1 MLPASVRARTDV
13 RGSPVDAPRS
23 WLLRPLGKLGLG
35 LAVLALTATACSSGG
50 SGGGGA
56 GNPPGKAANMA
67 TFALPPNTVPN
78 WIWPF
83 TPIANFSVVN
93 AANFQYLMYRPLYWF
108 GDASG
113 GPGINP
119 DVSVGNLPTYSP
131 DGKTVTITLK
141 PYTWSNGEK
150 VTAANVIFWINMEKA
165 QKSDYAGYVPGQ
177 FPDNVVKAEAKD
189 DTTVVLTLDQ
199 AYSQQWFTYNELG
212 QITPMPKAWDK
223 TADDTPGTCTT
234 SVAGCAAVFKYMITQ
249 TKDLPHYAT
258 NPVWQVV
265 DGPWRLDSF
274 NADGHVTFVPNPKYT
289 GPTKATLSKFVL
301 APFTTEAAEFNV
313 LRSGQTID
321 VGYLPPTDVTQ
332 PKDPSTGPDKAGANP
347 LSNHYQL
354 APQFLYGINY
364 FPLNFNNPT
373 VGPIFRQLYFR
384 QALQSTVDQEG
395 VIRAAAKGYGVPTTG
410 PVPSYPD
417 SELVSE
423 LEKSNP
429 YPFDLN
435 AAKNYLTSHGW
446 NVVPGGTSTCAQPG
460 TGPTQ
465 CGAGVAAG
473 AKLSFKLPYASG
485 IDRVDTAMQSLK
497 SNAAKIGI
505 QLELSTAPFNTIIG
519 EATPCTGS
527 KCTWQMANWGG
538 GWVFS
543 PDYYPTGE
551 LLFGTGAA
559 SNSGSYSD
567 KSIDGLI
574 HTTNLKSGAA
584 PMIAY
589 EDALAR
595 QLPVIWQPNYT
606 YSLTEI
612 ANGLQGATPQNPFA
626 SLNPENWHY

>member
-1 MLPASVRARTDV
+1 
-13 RGSPVDAPRS
+13 VDAPRS
-23 WLLRPLGKLGLG
+23 WPHRSLGRVALG
-35 LAVLALTATACSSGG
+35 LAVLALGASACASNG
-50 SGGGGA
+50 SGGGA
-56 GNPPGKAANMA
+56 GNPPGKAANQA

-83 TPIANFSVVN
+83 TPIGNFSVVN
-93 AANFQYLMYRPLYWF
+93 ASNFQYLMYRPLYWF
-108 GDASG
+108 GDKNG
-113 GPGINP
+113 GPEINP
-119 DVSVGNLPTYSP
+119 ELSVGNLPTYSP

-141 PYTWSNGEK
+141 PYMWSNGEK

-177 FPDNVVKAEAKD
+177 FPDNVKTAVAKD
-189 DTTVVLTLDQ
+189 DSTVVLTLDQ
-199 AYSQQWFTYNELG
+199 PYSQQWFTYNQLG

-223 TADDTPGTCTT
+223 TADNTPGTCTT
-234 SVAGCAAVFKYMITQ
+234 SVAGCAAVFKYMTAQ

-258 NPVWQVV
+258 NPIWQVV
-265 DGPWRLDSF
+265 DGPWRLESF

-289 GPTKATLSKFVL
+289 GPVKPTLAKFIE
-301 APFTTEAAEFNV
+301 APFTTDAAEFNV

-321 VGYLPPTDVTQ
+321 VGYLPTTDVTQ
-332 PKDPSTGPDKAGANP
+332 PKDPNTGPDQAGQNP
-347 LSNHYQL
+347 LSAHYTL

-373 VGPIFRQLYFR
+373 VGPIFKQLYFR
-384 QALQSTVDQEG
+384 QALQSVVDQEG
-395 VIRAAAKGYGVPTTG
+395 VIKAAAKGYGVPTTG

-417 SELVSE
+417 SPLVSD
-423 LEKSNP
+423 LEKKNP

-465 CGAGVAAG
+465 CGEGIQAG
-473 AKLSFKLPYASG
+473 AKLAFKLPFASG
-485 IDRVDTAMQSLK
+485 LATVDTAMQSMK
-497 SNAAKIGI
+497 SNAAKVGI

-519 EATPCTGS
+519 EATPCSGP
-527 KCTWQMANWGG
+527 KCTWELANWGG
-538 GWVFS
+538 GWVFA

-551 LLFGTGAA
+551 SIFGTGAA

-567 KSIDGLI
+567 KAVDALI
-574 HTTNLKSGAA
+574 HDTNIKSGPE
-584 PMIAY
+584 PMKTY
-589 EDALAR
+589 EDALATR
-595 QLPVIWQPNYT
+595 LPVIWQPNYT

-612 ANGLQGATPQNPFA
+612 ANGLSGVTPQNPFA
-626 SLNPENWHY
+626 ALTPESWHY